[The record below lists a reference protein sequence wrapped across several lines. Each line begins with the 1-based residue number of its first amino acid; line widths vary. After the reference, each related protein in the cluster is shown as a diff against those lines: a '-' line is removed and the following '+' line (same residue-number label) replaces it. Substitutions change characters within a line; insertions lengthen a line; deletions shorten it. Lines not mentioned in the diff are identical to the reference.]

1 MNFGAG
7 FTPNGFLGLAF
18 PSLFQ
23 NPQVKRLYIKERVMD
38 SLWVITIPDY
48 GRRRSRELLRIVS

>member
-23 NPQVKRLYIKERVMD
+23 NPQVKRLYKMERVMN
-38 SLWVITIPDY
+38 SLWVITTPDY
-48 GRRRSRELLRIVS
+48 GPRRSRELPMIV

>member
-7 FTPNGFLGLAF
+7 FTPNGFLGVAF

-23 NPQVKRLYIKERVMD
+23 NPQVKRLYIKERIVN

-48 GRRRSRELLRIVS
+48 GWRRLRELPMIV